1 MILINYI
8 KRLYREY
15 ILVRY
20 DAKRYTH
27 PERNRKL
34 KPKGAMPSTNLATHT
49 IIGTDAWSPDEE
61 VEKGALFSLSKSD
74 QYRLHPGR
82 IKALSKKDIAI
93 LTQRNLSIEKAVII
107 KPYWALGYS
116 RKEIS
121 AALSRKNGAR
131 VSGYSVST
139 VGSICAA
146 FTAALSQSDYGTVSQ
161 SI

>member
-1 MILINYI
+1 MSLVNYI

-20 DAKRYTH
+20 DAKRYTY
-27 PERNRKL
+27 PDRNRKL
-34 KPKGAMPSTNLATHT
+34 KPKSAMPTNLATHT

-61 VEKGALFSLSKSD
+61 VEEGALFSLSKSD
-74 QYRLHPGR
+74 EYRLHPGR
-82 IKALSKKDIAI
+82 VKALSKKDIAI

-107 KPYWALGYS
+107 KPYWAQGYS

-121 AALSRKNGAR
+121 AALSRKNGVR

-146 FTAALSQSDYGTVSQ
+146 FTAALSQSDYETVS
-161 SI
+161 